1 MKIKAS
7 IRSAKNR
14 SRTCIVVKR
23 GGRLFVIDKMN
34 RRNNCRQGIGR
45 R

>member
-1 MKIKAS
+1 MKIVSS
-7 IRSAKNR
+7 IRSKKTR

-23 GGRLFVIDKMN
+23 RGRLYVIDKMN
-34 RRNNCRQGIGR
+34 PRNNCRQGIGR